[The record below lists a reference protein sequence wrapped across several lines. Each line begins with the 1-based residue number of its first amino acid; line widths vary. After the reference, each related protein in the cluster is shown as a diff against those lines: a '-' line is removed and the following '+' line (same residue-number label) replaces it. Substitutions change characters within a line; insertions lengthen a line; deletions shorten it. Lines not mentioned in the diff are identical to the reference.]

1 MTNNVNFFA
10 QKNVVF
16 IRESVMKPECG
27 MDVYVLEFKTV
38 IIFYEWTKVPKQKK
52 KKSACKEKCLLCLKQ
67 KGCIFERKA
76 ECAAHD

>member
-52 KKSACKEKCLLCLKQ
+52 KKKCL
-67 KGCIFERKA
+67 
-76 ECAAHD
+76 

>member
-1 MTNNVNFFA
+1 MNG
-10 QKNVVF
+10 QKYQNK
-16 IRESVMKPECG
+16 R
-27 MDVYVLEFKTV
+27 
-38 IIFYEWTKVPKQKK
+38 K